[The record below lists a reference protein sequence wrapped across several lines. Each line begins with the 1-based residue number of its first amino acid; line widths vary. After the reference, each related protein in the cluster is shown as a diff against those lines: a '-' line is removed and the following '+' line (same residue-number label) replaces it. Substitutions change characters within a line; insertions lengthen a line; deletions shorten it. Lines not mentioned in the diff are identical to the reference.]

1 MIIRAVRDC
10 PSGALSYAVDGVEAR
25 GQVDFAGERERSVEV
40 SKDGPYRVTGGIP
53 LVAGSG
59 DDEPRND
66 GASREHYALCRCGQS
81 QNKPFCSGMHWYVD
95 FTDPVPDPERTP
107 TIFEWAGG
115 LPALTRMTRRF
126 YEKYVPNDPMLAPIF
141 ANMSADHPQ
150 RVAKRS
156 TCGPTTTSA
165 NTRLPSSP
173 DCATAACHATAP
185 GRRSGSTSSN
195 GGSTPARPPD
205 RSTARPLDRAIA
217 VRARGVVAGARSAAQ
232 AGRRTR

>member
-115 LPALTRMTRRF
+115 LRR
-126 YEKYVPNDPMLAPIF
+126 
-141 ANMSADHPQ
+141 
-150 RVAKRS
+150 
-156 TCGPTTTSA
+156 
-165 NTRLPSSP
+165 
-173 DCATAACHATAP
+173 
-185 GRRSGSTSSN
+185 
-195 GGSTPARPPD
+195 
-205 RSTARPLDRAIA
+205 
-217 VRARGVVAGARSAAQ
+217 
-232 AGRRTR
+232 